1 MEPTFREAADGDIE
15 TILSFMRLLY
25 DQDGLTFDEPAAR
38 AALAGIVGDRSI
50 GRVWMIDEGPE
61 AIGYMVLTLG
71 YSLMYRGRDAFVD
84 ELFIRADRR
93 RRGIGR
99 KAMEI
104 MEQACRDL
112 EVRAIHLEVERPNA
126 AAQSLYRT
134 FGFVDHDQYLMTKR
148 IGTP

>member
-1 MEPTFREAADGDIE
+1 MEPTFRPAVDRDVD
-15 TILSFMRLLY
+15 TILGFMRLLY
-25 DQDGLTFDEPAAR
+25 AQDGLAFDEPAAR
-38 AALAGIVGDRSI
+38 AALAGIVRDRSL
-50 GRVWMIDEGPE
+50 GLVWMIDEGPE

-99 KAMEI
+99 KAMAI

-112 EVRAIHLEVERPNA
+112 EVRALHLEVERANA
-126 AAQSLYRT
+126 AAQALYRK
-134 FGFVDHDQYLMTKR
+134 FGFVDHDQYLMTRHLEKR
-148 IGTP
+148 